1 LAPKLSAQLYGWP
14 FKQTG
19 GSPLLAVLRKKP
31 FEYAIAYV
39 LSTSMPRVSLTKA
52 QQLQL
57 CDYHS
62 NHPLLK
68 YMQLMSGVN
77 RLLS

>member
-1 LAPKLSAQLYGWP
+1 VS
-14 FKQTG
+14 
-19 GSPLLAVLRKKP
+19 
-31 FEYAIAYV
+31 
-39 LSTSMPRVSLTKA
+39 STSMPRVSLTKA